1 MMMGQRRYVL
11 RQSMRQR
18 VDEKERDAL
27 TATGEGFWRLIRDPH
42 RDVPAKAILI
52 RNRTEETVVHIAKRK
67 DVTRRWSASS
77 LGT

>member
-27 TATGEGFWRLIRDPH
+27 TIGEGLWRLIRDPH
-42 RDVPAKAILI
+42 RDVPANAILI